1 MWSDVW
7 PYIALFFLSLWV
19 AFSGA
24 AMPGP
29 LLTGCIN
36 QTIRRGFWASPTMMI
51 GHSLLEMTL
60 IAGLILLLR
69 PLLDRPVPKGLVAL
83 AGGALLLYLG
93 AGMVRSSRRLRLDLD
108 GGRDKARLG
117 SPFWQG
123 IVLSL
128 ANPYWTI
135 WWVTWGLWM
144 IDRAMGRGLVF
155 AASLPVFYVGHILG
169 DFIWYGFIALM
180 IVKGRRFLTDRAY
193 RGIILGCGIFL
204 VAFGLVCLA
213 DGTLLLATGT
223 SFMVKPPPPTA
234 SLH

>member
-1 MWSDVW
+1 MW

-36 QTIRRGFWASPTMMI
+36 QTIRRGFWAGPLMMV
-51 GHSLLEMTL
+51 GHSLLEMAL
-60 IAGLILLLR
+60 IVALILALR
-69 PLLDRPVPKGLVAL
+69 TVLDRPTPKGIVAL
-83 AGGALLLYLG
+83 AGGAFLVYLG
-93 AGMVRSSRRLRLDLD
+93 LGMVRRSRTLKLDLD
-108 GGRDKARLG
+108 AGNAQSRVG
-117 SPFWQG
+117 SPVLEG

-144 IDRAMGRGLVF
+144 IDRAMTRGLRF
-155 AASLPVFYVGHILG
+155 AVSLPVFYVGHILG

-180 IVKGRRFLTDRAY
+180 LVKGRRFLTDRAY
-193 RGIILGCGIFL
+193 RAMILGCGVFL
-204 VAFGLVCLA
+204 IVFGLVCLV
-213 DGTLLLATGT
+213 DGSLLLATGE
-223 SFMVKPPPPTA
+223 SFMTKPPPR
-234 SLH
+234 

>member
-1 MWSDVW
+1 MW
-7 PYIALFFLSLWV
+7 PYVALFFLSLWV

-36 QTIRRGFWASPTMMI
+36 QTIRRGFWAGPLMMV
-51 GHSLLEMTL
+51 GHSLLEMAL
-60 IAGLILLLR
+60 IVGLIIALR

-83 AGGALLLYLG
+83 AGGSLLLYLG
-93 AGMVRSSRRLRLDLD
+93 AGMVRGSRTLTLKLDVAETQ
-108 GGRDKARLG
+108 RQLG
-117 SPFWQG
+117 SPVLDG
-123 IVLSL
+123 ILLSL

-144 IDRAMGRGLVF
+144 IDRAMSRGLLYAV
-155 AASLPVFYVGHILG
+155 SLPVFYVGHILG
-169 DFIWYGFIALM
+169 DFVWYGFIGAM

-204 VAFGLVCLA
+204 VVFGVVCLV
-213 DGTLLLATGT
+213 DGSLLLATGS
-223 SFMVKPPPPTA
+223 SFMAKPLPHA
-234 SLH
+234 SPR

>member
-93 AGMVRSSRRLRLDLD
+93 AGMIRSSRTLRLDLD
-108 GGRDKARLG
+108 GDAQAKLS
-117 SPFWQG
+117 SPIWQG

-135 WWVTWGLWM
+135 WWATVGLYM
-144 IDRAMGRGLVF
+144 IDKAMAQGLVL
-155 AASLPVFYVGHILG
+155 AVSLPVFYVGHILG
-169 DFIWYGFIALM
+169 DFIWYGAVSFTL
-180 IVKGRRFLTDRAY
+180 VKGRRFLSDKAY
-193 RGIILGCGIFL
+193 RGIILACGVFL
-204 VAFGLVCLA
+204 VVFGVICLT
-213 DGTLLLATGT
+213 DGALLLATGR
-223 SFMVKPPPPTA
+223 SFMVG
-234 SLH
+234 SS